1 MDDERERLA
10 RERNRGGWSFVC
22 EIRDARTMAF
32 F

>member
-22 EIRDARTMAF
+22 EIRDA
-32 F
+32 